1 MATATATATA
11 TVMAMATDMAM
22 AIGMVGC
29 QTKLHQ
35 LLTVRFSTQ

>member
-1 MATATATATA
+1 MVMATATATATG
-11 TVMAMATDMAM
+11 MAMAT
-22 AIGMVGC
+22 GMVGP